1 VNELLRDV
9 QAVAFERRLALPPQ
23 TVTWFALSQEP
34 AYARIRAVWAE
45 EDGCAAASSAAGGAA
60 TDEEEGGA
68 PAGSGTGDCAKRKK
82 KRKPAALARP
92 SSSVIVAVQLMH
104 SDALDADVALLH
116 ELAAAARARAAASKS
131 VDKVV

>member
-1 VNELLRDV
+1 MNELLRDV

-45 EDGCAAASSAAGGAA
+45 EDGCAAASSAAGSAA
-60 TDEEEGGA
+60 TDDEEGSA

-82 KRKPAALARP
+82 RKTAALVRP
-92 SSSVIVAVQLMH
+92 SSSVIVAVQLMS